1 MCLLVLSDGREETLV
16 IMLIIV
22 NLSIRETE
30 GPIVNLS
37 LTASRDVLL
46 LTSCWS
52 ANRISR
58 KSKVFLLSV

>member
-30 GPIVNLS
+30 GPIVKLW
-37 LTASRDVLL
+37 LIASRDVLL
-46 LTSCWS
+46 LTVVGL
-52 ANRISR
+52 RISR

>member
-46 LTSCWS
+46 LTVVGL
-52 ANRISR
+52 RISR